1 MEICHMGQPTI
12 DRVQLRALRA
22 LRRAF
27 GDDNVT
33 VIGVRGEPPGTTA
46 PPRNPRGRK
55 GR

>member
-1 MEICHMGQPTI
+1 MDSPTI
-12 DRVQLRALRA
+12 DRAQLGVLKA

-27 GDDNVT
+27 GHDQVR

-46 PPRNPRGRK
+46 PPRNPSTRPK